1 MDDISYIL
9 KPVGFVR
16 SSLRTRDEAPKQGIE
31 GAPDAWIE
39 IVPAY
44 REALDGISEGSEVI
58 VMTWLHLAHRRLL
71 KVHPR
76 GDTSRPP
83 RGVFSTRSPDRPNP
97 IGLHREGARHRR
109 RPDQGRPAGSFG
121 RNTGHRYKVRDAWI
135 GRVSFSDSDR
145 PEGVFKKT
153 GNHIPD

>member
-97 IGLHREGARHRR
+97 IGLHRVKVLAIEG
-109 RPDQGRPAGSFG
+109 GRIKVGPLEALDGTPVIDIKSVMHGSG
-121 RNTGHRYKVRDAWI
+121 
-135 GRVSFSDSDR
+135 
-145 PEGVFKKT
+145 E
-153 GNHIPD
+153 